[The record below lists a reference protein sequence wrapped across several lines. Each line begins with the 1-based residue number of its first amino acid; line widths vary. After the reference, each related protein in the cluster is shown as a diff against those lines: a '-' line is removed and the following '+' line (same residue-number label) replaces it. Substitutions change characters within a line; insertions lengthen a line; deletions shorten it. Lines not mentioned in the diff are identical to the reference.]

1 MGATYKPNV
10 NLNNLKS
17 TREMFMPSSQSTY
30 KEEDFMTI
38 QITGNAKEL
47 AALIKE
53 LQGQENANNN
63 TQDVEQFFEEL
74 ILCQEKVQI
83 KNDFFPSCQHT

>member
-10 NLNNLKS
+10 NLNNRKS

-30 KEEDFMTI
+30 KEEDFITI

-74 ILCQEKVQI
+74 KEGLSSIFKI
-83 KNDFFPSCQHT
+83 

>member
-10 NLNNLKS
+10 NLNNRKS

-53 LQGQENANNN
+53 LQGQ
-63 TQDVEQFFEEL
+63 
-74 ILCQEKVQI
+74 
-83 KNDFFPSCQHT
+83 

>member
-10 NLNNLKS
+10 NLNNRKS
-17 TREMFMPSSQSTY
+17 TREMFMP
-30 KEEDFMTI
+30 I
-38 QITGNAKEL
+38 QITGNAKEI

-74 ILCQEKVQI
+74 KEGLSSIFKI
-83 KNDFFPSCQHT
+83 

>member
-10 NLNNLKS
+10 NLNNRKS

-30 KEEDFMTI
+30 KEEGFMTI
-38 QITGNAKEL
+38 QITGNAKEI

-53 LQGQENANNN
+53 LQGQENVTLQNLRRRVTTA
-63 TQDVEQFFEEL
+63 TWRVVF
-74 ILCQEKVQI
+74 
-83 KNDFFPSCQHT
+83 SCF

>member
-10 NLNNLKS
+10 NLNNRKS

-30 KEEDFMTI
+30 KEENFMTI

-47 AALIKE
+47 AALIK
-53 LQGQENANNN
+53 
-63 TQDVEQFFEEL
+63 
-74 ILCQEKVQI
+74 
-83 KNDFFPSCQHT
+83 

>member
-10 NLNNLKS
+10 NLNNRKS

-38 QITGNAKEL
+38 QITGSAKEL

-53 LQGQENANNN
+53 LQKPK
-63 TQDVEQFFEEL
+63 
-74 ILCQEKVQI
+74 EKVAASPI
-83 KNDFFPSCQHT
+83 PTYDESGYGSVNIPLK

>member
-10 NLNNLKS
+10 NLNNRKS

-53 LQGQENANNN
+53 LQGQDNN

-74 ILCQEKVQI
+74 KEGLSSIFKI
-83 KNDFFPSCQHT
+83 

>member
-10 NLNNLKS
+10 NLNNRKS
-17 TREMFMPSSQSTY
+17 TREM
-30 KEEDFMTI
+30 FMTI
-38 QITGNAKEL
+38 QITGNAKEI

-74 ILCQEKVQI
+74 KEGLSSIFKI
-83 KNDFFPSCQHT
+83 

>member
-10 NLNNLKS
+10 NLNNRKS
-17 TREMFMPSSQSTY
+17 TREMFMPSSQSIY

-47 AALIKE
+47 VALIKE
-53 LQGQENANNN
+53 LQGQKNANNS
-63 TQDVEQFFEEL
+63 TQDIEQFAKEL
-74 ILCQEKVQI
+74 KEGLSSIFKI
-83 KNDFFPSCQHT
+83 

>member
-1 MGATYKPNV
+1 
-10 NLNNLKS
+10 
-17 TREMFMPSSQSTY
+17 
-30 KEEDFMTI
+30 MTI
-38 QITGNAKEL
+38 QITANAKEI

-74 ILCQEKVQI
+74 KEGLSSIFKI
-83 KNDFFPSCQHT
+83 

>member
-10 NLNNLKS
+10 NLNNRKS

-53 LQGQENANNN
+53 LQKPK
-63 TQDVEQFFEEL
+63 
-74 ILCQEKVQI
+74 EKVTASPI
-83 KNDFFPSCQHT
+83 PAYDGSGYRSVNIPLK

>member
-1 MGATYKPNV
+1 
-10 NLNNLKS
+10 
-17 TREMFMPSSQSTY
+17 MPSSQSTY

-38 QITGNAKEL
+38 QITGNAKEI

-74 ILCQEKVQI
+74 KEGLSSIFKI
-83 KNDFFPSCQHT
+83 

>member
-1 MGATYKPNV
+1 
-10 NLNNLKS
+10 
-17 TREMFMPSSQSTY
+17 MPSSQSTY
-30 KEEDFMTI
+30 KEEGFMTI
-38 QITGNAKEL
+38 QITGNAKEI

-74 ILCQEKVQI
+74 KEGLSSIFKI
-83 KNDFFPSCQHT
+83 

>member
-10 NLNNLKS
+10 NLNNRKS

-53 LQGQENANNN
+53 LQKPKENVTASPIPTYDGSGYSSVNIP
-63 TQDVEQFFEEL
+63 L
-74 ILCQEKVQI
+74 K
-83 KNDFFPSCQHT
+83 

>member
-1 MGATYKPNV
+1 MGVTYKPNV
-10 NLNNLKS
+10 NLNNRKS

-53 LQGQENANNN
+53 LQGQKNVNNN
-63 TQDVEQFFEEL
+63 TQDIEQFAKEL
-74 ILCQEKVQI
+74 KEGL
-83 KNDFFPSCQHT
+83 PSIFKI

>member
-1 MGATYKPNV
+1 
-10 NLNNLKS
+10 
-17 TREMFMPSSQSTY
+17 MFMPSSQSTY
-30 KEEDFMTI
+30 KEEGFMTI
-38 QITGNAKEL
+38 QITGNAKEI

-74 ILCQEKVQI
+74 KEGLSSIFKI
-83 KNDFFPSCQHT
+83 

>member
-10 NLNNLKS
+10 NLNNRKS

-30 KEEDFMTI
+30 KEGDFMTI

-47 AALIKE
+47 VALIKE
-53 LQGQENANNN
+53 LQGQKNVNNN
-63 TQDVEQFFEEL
+63 TQDIEQFAKEL
-74 ILCQEKVQI
+74 KEGL
-83 KNDFFPSCQHT
+83 PSIFKI

>member
-1 MGATYKPNV
+1 
-10 NLNNLKS
+10 
-17 TREMFMPSSQSTY
+17 MPSSQSTY
-30 KEEDFMTI
+30 KEEGFMTI

-74 ILCQEKVQI
+74 KEGLSSIFKI
-83 KNDFFPSCQHT
+83 

>member
-1 MGATYKPNV
+1 MGATYK
-10 NLNNLKS
+10 
-17 TREMFMPSSQSTY
+17 
-30 KEEDFMTI
+30 EEGFMTI
-38 QITGNAKEL
+38 QITGNAKEI

-74 ILCQEKVQI
+74 KEGLSSIFKI
-83 KNDFFPSCQHT
+83 

>member
-1 MGATYKPNV
+1 MIMGATYKPNV
-10 NLNNLKS
+10 NLNNRKS

-53 LQGQENANNN
+53 LQGQENANTN

-74 ILCQEKVQI
+74 KEGLSSIFKI
-83 KNDFFPSCQHT
+83 

>member
-10 NLNNLKS
+10 NLNNRKS

-30 KEEDFMTI
+30 KEEGFMTI
-38 QITGNAKEL
+38 QITGNAKEI

-53 LQGQENANNN
+53 LQGQGNGLMLKEVIQVMLDA
-63 TQDVEQFFEEL
+63 L
-74 ILCQEKVQI
+74 IE
-83 KNDFFPSCQHT
+83 